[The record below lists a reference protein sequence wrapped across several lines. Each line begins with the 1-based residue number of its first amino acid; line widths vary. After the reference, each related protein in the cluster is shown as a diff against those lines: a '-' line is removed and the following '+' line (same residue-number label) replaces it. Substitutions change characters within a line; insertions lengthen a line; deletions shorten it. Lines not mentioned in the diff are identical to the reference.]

1 MKKYFCLM
9 LLLSLMTACIKTSPK
24 DGVVRIGK
32 KTISQAQLDVF
43 DKTRNLYIGDVG
55 PYFPAKRSPLTHLVE
70 TELIYR
76 QSGTVRLKDSL
87 KNTADWQW
95 KKRCVTAQLVVL
107 EYIIENLNIPD
118 EQIKA
123 YYKAHKDSF
132 KVAVTVQAPVGATK
146 KDAATVQKDSIYYRP
161 LEDVK
166 RIIVDSL
173 FLQANKPDSAF
184 LALFDSTY
192 RKQDINTMWLQNA
205 RRMDGAFFMKKIYK
219 EMTGK
224 AYPDSLGDI
233 FGESKYITPA
243 DLDVVIS
250 WLTKPGRGYFHAH
263 RRELVENLVKWKLFS
278 AYAEKLGRDELP
290 EVKYL
295 LDWAW
300 KLNVAYCYINTVL
313 APSVTSSTA
322 VDTAMLMYAIYDDN
336 GYNPVKKG
344 SSVINDSV
352 LSEREKQ
359 ARMKIDS
366 ILVSYRKAIPVTN
379 LRKDL
384 TDIKSDDPSALLK
397 KADALRDSGKTKE
410 AKEAYTNLSA
420 GILYSPEGQTALVE
434 LAKLLTVEQ
443 LYSEAITSYRKYLL
457 ISPDKSKRCNTFFV
471 IGSIYD
477 TYLNELLPAEENY
490 KWVLKNTPDCGLA
503 EDAEFMM
510 LHLGE
515 PMQSVEELR
524 SEAVRQ
530 GRKADDTNAAS
541 AATDTVQTRI
551 ADTGKK

>member
-1 MKKYFCLM
+1 MKKNVCLM
-9 LLLSLMTACIKTSPK
+9 LLLTLITACIKTSPK

-43 DKTRNLYIGDVG
+43 DKTRNLYIGNVG
-55 PYFPAKRSPLTHLVE
+55 PYFPANRSPLTHLVE

-76 QSGTVRLKDSL
+76 QSGTARLKDSL

-123 YYKAHKDSF
+123 YYEAHKDSF
-132 KVAVTVQAPVGATK
+132 KVTVKVRAAEDTTK
-146 KDAATVQKDSIYYRP
+146 KDTAKVQKDSIYYRP
-161 LEDVK
+161 FKDVK
-166 RIIVDSL
+166 RMIVDSL
-173 FLQANKPDSAF
+173 FLRANKPDSAF
-184 LALFDSTY
+184 RALFDSTY
-192 RKQDINTMWLQNA
+192 KKQNIDALWLQDA
-205 RRMDGAFFMKKIYK
+205 RRKDGGFFMKKIYK

-224 AYPDSLGDI
+224 AYPDSLRDI
-233 FGESKYITPA
+233 FGEGKYITPA

-250 WLTKPGRGYFHAH
+250 WLTKPGRRYYHAQ
-263 RRELVENLVKWKLFS
+263 RRELVEYLVKWKLFA
-278 AYAEKLGRDELP
+278 AYAEKLGRDKLP
-290 EVKYL
+290 EVKHVM
-295 LDWAW
+295 DWAW
-300 KLNVAYCYINTVL
+300 KLNVAFCYVSTVI
-313 APSVTSSTA
+313 APPVESSTA

-344 SSVINDSV
+344 SGVINDSV

-359 ARMKIDS
+359 VRMKIDS
-366 ILVSYRKAIPVTN
+366 ILVTYRKTTPVTN

-410 AKEAYTNLSA
+410 AEEAYTNLSA
-420 GILYSPEGQTALVE
+420 GFLYSPEGKTALVE
-434 LAKLLTVEQ
+434 LAKLQTGQQRFL
-443 LYSEAITSYRKYLL
+443 EAISSYRKYLL
-457 ISPDKSKRCNTFFV
+457 IGPDKSKRCNTFFV

-477 TYLNELLPAEENY
+477 TYLDLLLPAEENY
-490 KWVLKNTPDCGLA
+490 KWVLKNTPDCKLA
-503 EDAEFMM
+503 DDAEFMM

-515 PMQSVEELR
+515 PMPGVEELR
-524 SEAVRQ
+524 SEAMRQ
-530 GRKADDTNAAS
+530 GRKADDTNTAP
-541 AATDTVQTRI
+541 
-551 ADTGKK
+551 